1 MGDKVGKVA
10 VEGQRERE
18 RQNSL
23 PPQPIR
29 QFSDLAQGRSLGH
42 RDSLDVVACPT
53 AVVEPTDGEV
63 HIGPYNPLSL
73 AGQALS
79 LSASLSPDYL
89 QAYLS
94 GLEDLMALK
103 SLPESS
109 TRRKA

>member
-1 MGDKVGKVA
+1 MGDNVGKAA
-10 VEGQRERE
+10 VEGHRERE
-18 RQNSL
+18 RHESL
-23 PPQPIR
+23 PPQPVR
-29 QFSDLAQGRSLGH
+29 QFSDLAKGRRLNQT
-42 RDSLDVVACPT
+42 DSLDVVACPT
-53 AVVEPTDGEV
+53 AIIEPVEGDIQV
-63 HIGPYNPLSL
+63 GPYNPLSL

-103 SLPESS
+103 SLPEST

>member
-1 MGDKVGKVA
+1 MGDNVGKA
-10 VEGQRERE
+10 AIEGQRERE
-18 RQNSL
+18 RQESL
-23 PPQPIR
+23 PPQPVR
-29 QFSDLAQGRSLGH
+29 QFSDLAKGGSVAH

-53 AVVEPTDGEV
+53 AVLEPTEGEV
-63 HIGPYNPLSL
+63 QVGPYNPVSL

-103 SLPESS
+103 SLPESTS
-109 TRRKA
+109 RRKA

>member
-1 MGDKVGKVA
+1 MGDNVGKA
-10 VEGQRERE
+10 VREGERERE
-18 RQNSL
+18 RQDSL
-23 PPQPIR
+23 PPQPVR
-29 QFSDLAQGRSLGH
+29 HFSDLSKDRALRS

-63 HIGPYNPLSL
+63 QIGPYNPLSL

-94 GLEDLMALK
+94 GLEDLMSLK
-103 SLPESS
+103 SLPETTS
-109 TRRKA
+109 RRKA